1 MRNFNFKPLNRENK
15 VIILLLVIFL
25 FGLLI
30 LNTKKQKSYRC
41 TKKVIYTERRTNP
54 YVITNHNEMPEWVVN
69 LKKKNMEKCLTKR
82 NNY

>member
-1 MRNFNFKPLNRENK
+1 MLNFKSFNCENK

-30 LNTKKQKSYRC
+30 LNTKKQKSYSC
-41 TKKVIYTERRTNP
+41 TKKVIYNKRYTNP
-54 YVITNHNEMPEWVVN
+54 YAITNQDEMPAWVVN
-69 LKKKNMEKCLTKR
+69 LKKKNMEKYLIRK